1 MIKFLCLHGLHQNSK
16 YLKKKLDPVFSK
28 LNISYKCLE
37 GPFNSIPDSFYK
49 KTINLSLGYD
59 NKNTFKS
66 WFSDN
71 KNSLNYIAKIMK
83 DNQDINGIFGFS
95 EGASVASIISSNLFL
110 HQYNLQNELKYVI
123 LVGGY
128 INPNKIYYDYY
139 SSGINQNTSI
149 IHIIGDKDN
158 IVTVNDSIKLHN
170 YHKISNPKTSMII
183 HNRGHIIPINIL
195 KDIKFNI

>member
-28 LNISYKCLE
+28 LNISFKCLE
-37 GPFNSIPDSFYK
+37 GPFNSTPSPIHK
-49 KTINLSLGYD
+49 QTINLSLGHN

-66 WFSDN
+66 WFNDN
-71 KNSLNYIAKIMK
+71 ENSLTHIAKIMK

-110 HQYNLQNELKYVI
+110 QQYNLQHELKYLI

-128 INPNKIYYDYY
+128 INPNKIYHDYY
-139 SSGINQNTSI
+139 SSGINLNTSI
-149 IHIIGDKDN
+149 IHIIGDKDS
-158 IVTVNDSIKLHN
+158 IVTMNNSIKLHN
-170 YHKISNPKTSMII
+170 YHKISNPNTSMII
-183 HNRGHIIPINIL
+183 HNRGHIIPTNIL
-195 KDIKFNI
+195 KDIKIE